1 MLERLNIRTFATPWE
16 TDREREKKGERV
28 EKDLPLL
35 LFNRGYLISND
46 NFSGTKDGKQNPVFF
61 VLRPNAVFLFLLL
74 TLLNFYEKLKSANN
88 AIAVVSGVPKIR
100 PCKTTQ

>member
-46 NFSGTKDGKQNPVFF
+46 NFSGTKDGKQNPVFS
-61 VLRPNAVFLFLLL
+61 
-74 TLLNFYEKLKSANN
+74 Y
-88 AIAVVSGVPKIR
+88 
-100 PCKTTQ
+100 CDQTQFFFSYY